1 MLRLVTLL
9 VCLITVCQQTAPLA
23 QEEPTACD
31 RLTAEGT
38 APADANAAVAA
49 CEAALAA
56 EPGEPRIVYQYAL
69 ALERAG
75 RVGDA
80 LRMYRWAADDGHAPA
95 QDALTRL
102 GAVSG
107 ATERG
112 YSEAER
118 RRFSDALAA
127 ISNKLR
133 LYANSLPR
141 KQGDPL
147 GIIADVGQDPV
158 AILAWVSENTALVPY
173 VGSLRGARGVLMDR
187 AGNSLDRALALGLL
201 MTSAGHDV
209 RIARAQLTPAQ
220 AAALQMASKPVA
232 NPADIERLGREEL
245 IALFD
250 DPRLSPG
257 LAMAAV
263 DEVLRRQRNADAILQ
278 QRTDQLLPILQ
289 ALAAP
294 FASAANSEQ
303 EVFASSAFA
312 DHFWVQVREGDG
324 WRDFD
329 PAGAVVG
336 DQTATETFSPDA
348 VPNSLRHEVIVRVVL
363 ELSYESHRREETLLT
378 WSGYPADQPLHV
390 LTLAHASSSAEAIAQ
405 LAKMTD
411 APERIV
417 QALEQETTWAP
428 MLRVGDNVFVER
440 MFARD
445 GKLENANVNVLTAT
459 GGEIS
464 SLFSGTEA
472 LLGGNAQDLQPPA
485 IPTAEWLEVE
495 LRAPGAEPRIARRTI
510 FNLLGP
516 EARASEAT
524 HALTPEQIRD
534 RALRLV
540 GTTDALILGAT
551 PTRALAA
558 FQSTIGLANNLDSI
572 RAIVAGTSTL
582 DVDSLSSP
590 PSLAIRLFEFASER
604 LADKGDIAIS
614 APNVFFEHLQPTLQ
628 LTSFRVLN
636 EFDIVFNEVSSA
648 VASFEAR
655 LSQGIID
662 TILENAFSAENSLA
676 NTAMFHAEDLALGDE
691 WQSIEPGDAV
701 RLSDLPIAIRSGI
714 EADLIRG
721 YVVVAPPDLA
731 AAAARSRLAWWRLD
745 PNSGSTLG
753 ITASGGG
760 GDTGPG
766 YAHIIYHVVHK
777 GGCALTALSV
787 MIGHTE
793 NALVGAG
800 AALCIAAGITGKV
813 VGTALGII
821 GIAVHILE
829 LAGSP
834 AEGSSGG
841 TR

>member
-1 MLRLVTLL
+1 
-9 VCLITVCQQTAPLA
+9 
-23 QEEPTACD
+23 
-31 RLTAEGT
+31 
-38 APADANAAVAA
+38 
-49 CEAALAA
+49 
-56 EPGEPRIVYQYAL
+56 
-69 ALERAG
+69 
-75 RVGDA
+75 
-80 LRMYRWAADDGHAPA
+80 
-95 QDALTRL
+95 
-102 GAVSG
+102 
-107 ATERG
+107 
-112 YSEAER
+112 
-118 RRFSDALAA
+118 
-127 ISNKLR
+127 
-133 LYANSLPR
+133 
-141 KQGDPL
+141 
-147 GIIADVGQDPV
+147 
-158 AILAWVSENTALVPY
+158 
-173 VGSLRGARGVLMDR
+173 
-187 AGNSLDRALALGLL
+187 
-201 MTSAGHDV
+201 
-209 RIARAQLTPAQ
+209 
-220 AAALQMASKPVA
+220 
-232 NPADIERLGREEL
+232 
-245 IALFD
+245 
-250 DPRLSPG
+250 
-257 LAMAAV
+257 
-263 DEVLRRQRNADAILQ
+263 
-278 QRTDQLLPILQ
+278 
-289 ALAAP
+289 
-294 FASAANSEQ
+294 
-303 EVFASSAFA
+303 
-312 DHFWVQVREGDG
+312 
-324 WRDFD
+324 
-329 PAGAVVG
+329 
-336 DQTATETFSPDA
+336 
-348 VPNSLRHEVIVRVVL
+348 
-363 ELSYESHRREETLLT
+363 
-378 WSGYPADQPLHV
+378 
-390 LTLAHASSSAEAIAQ
+390 
-405 LAKMTD
+405 
-411 APERIV
+411 
-417 QALEQETTWAP
+417 
-428 MLRVGDNVFVER
+428 
-440 MFARD
+440 
-445 GKLENANVNVLTAT
+445 
-459 GGEIS
+459 
-464 SLFSGTEA
+464 
-472 LLGGNAQDLQPPA
+472 
-485 IPTAEWLEVE
+485 
-495 LRAPGAEPRIARRTI
+495 
-510 FNLLGP
+510 
-516 EARASEAT
+516 
-524 HALTPEQIRD
+524 LTPEQIRD